1 MSVWLLA
8 AAVLMVGGLGP
19 AVWISARGT
28 SAGRLVGL
36 QLTSVVGVVVLLLVA
51 RGYQQTSSLIVPTAL
66 VLLSVAG
73 MLVFT
78 RLLGRP

>member
-1 MSVWLLA
+1 MSAWLLA

-28 SAGRLVGL
+28 AAGRLVGL
-36 QLTSVVGVVVLLLVA
+36 QLASVVGVVVLLLMA
-51 RGYQQTSSLIVPTAL
+51 RGYQQTSYLIVPTAL